1 MSLGLAHTGSDH
13 PAPATSAPSQHGHHY
28 FRGVVM
34 ASPGYAVK
42 VFLTPSLQA
51 PLPGNASQRRQCIN
65 QVHRRGRGGACT
77 SSGFIMPKLR
87 TIARVLRFP
96 LAGLIVLSAVH
107 HSPRSIGPG
116 SGIDFY
122 PKFGN
127 CCCGWRGEAA
137 SATLSADQDTD
148 LTVIALLRSRPSFQ
162 RQSNAS
168 LIDASK
174 SACLLLAQGDRAS
187 YILATTTS
195 AGISADDAVYFLAV
209 AWKPTAPHI
218 ETLPSPPLP
227 PPHRNRPRDTVP
239 RVSFPRIS
247 PGGAARQ
254 APDGR

>member
-1 MSLGLAHTGSDH
+1 
-13 PAPATSAPSQHGHHY
+13 
-28 FRGVVM
+28 
-34 ASPGYAVK
+34 
-42 VFLTPSLQA
+42 
-51 PLPGNASQRRQCIN
+51 
-65 QVHRRGRGGACT
+65 
-77 SSGFIMPKLR
+77 MPKLG

-96 LAGLIVLSAVH
+96 LAGLIVLSAV
-107 HSPRSIGPG
+107 SITLLDPSAQAQASTSTQSSATAAVGG
-116 SGIDFY
+116 AA
-122 PKFGN
+122 K
-127 CCCGWRGEAA
+127 AA

-254 APDGR
+254 APHGR

>member
-1 MSLGLAHTGSDH
+1 
-13 PAPATSAPSQHGHHY
+13 
-28 FRGVVM
+28 
-34 ASPGYAVK
+34 
-42 VFLTPSLQA
+42 
-51 PLPGNASQRRQCIN
+51 
-65 QVHRRGRGGACT
+65 
-77 SSGFIMPKLR
+77 MPKLG
-87 TIARVLRFP
+87 TIARVLWFP
-96 LAGLIVLSAVH
+96 LAGLIVLSAV
-107 HSPRSIGPG
+107 SITLLDPSAQAQASTSTQSSATAAVGG
-116 SGIDFY
+116 AA
-122 PKFGN
+122 K
-127 CCCGWRGEAA
+127 AA

-247 PGGAARQ
+247 PGELRVRHPTADDDVQPSRRSPQCAGEAIEDRFGRDEYSGELRARS
-254 APDGR
+254 R